1 LHLLLLHALELSLVS
16 IRQHT
21 SAYVSIRQ
29 HTSPPC
35 ARALPRQHTSAY
47 VSIRQHTSAYVSIRH
62 LFLHALELSLVSI
75 LQHTSAYV
83 SIRQHTS
90 PAPPPC
96 ARALPQIP

>member
-47 VSIRQHTSAYVSIRH
+47 VSIRQHTSAYVSR
-62 LFLHALELSLVSI
+62 
-75 LQHTSAYV
+75 
-83 SIRQHTS
+83 
-90 PAPPPC
+90 
-96 ARALPQIP
+96 ARAVRASSEVFASDAVFFFLFFFPLRAG